1 MDILLSIAPFR
12 SICRKNHRKYVT
24 WNGERF
30 KKWARNIGPN
40 TYTVVTFFL
49 TRHTVEQQGYKYC
62 MALLK
67 LTDTY
72 SPQRLEEACNRA
84 LSYTPR
90 LSLKSVQAILRSE
103 QDKLLADF
111 SESETEDIVSQYAF
125 TRGPDY
131 YRKGDD

>member
-1 MDILLSIAPFR
+1 
-12 SICRKNHRKYVT
+12 
-24 WNGERF
+24 
-30 KKWARNIGPN
+30 
-40 TYTVVTFFL
+40 
-49 TRHTVEQQGYKYC
+49 

-67 LTDTY
+67 LTDKY